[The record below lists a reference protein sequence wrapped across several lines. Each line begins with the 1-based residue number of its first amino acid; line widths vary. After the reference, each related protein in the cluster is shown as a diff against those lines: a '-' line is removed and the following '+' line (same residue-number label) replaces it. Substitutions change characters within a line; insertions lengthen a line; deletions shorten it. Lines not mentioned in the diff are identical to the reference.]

1 MAGVSRK
8 VDLHIHTTCSDG
20 VYSPQEIV
28 VRAKKAGLDIISIT
42 DHDNLA
48 GVTTAV
54 EYGRQMGV
62 EVIPGVE
69 ISTDIEDKEVHLL
82 GYFIDVKHEEFQEYL
97 SFFRQ
102 ERLNRA
108 VRIVKKLNNLGI
120 GLSIEHVLKI
130 AKSSAVGRPHIAQ
143 ALIEAGYVGNFYE
156 AFDKYIGNNC
166 PAFERKI
173 HVSPQSALKLIS
185 DAGGLSFIAHPGYIN
200 EKILMSLIK
209 AGIDGIE
216 VIHPSHNQNQV
227 KFYRGIVNE
236 YCLLASGG
244 SDFHGGKREDDN
256 NLGHYHVS
264 VSHVEAMRKML
275 VKNSA

>member
-1 MAGVSRK
+1 MSAK
-8 VDLHIHTTCSDG
+8 IDLHLHTTCSDG
-20 VYSPQEIV
+20 VCSPLEIV
-28 VRAKKAGLDIISIT
+28 FKAKKAGLDVISIT

-48 GVTTAV
+48 GIEAAT
-54 EYGRQMGV
+54 EFGRQMGV

-82 GYFIDVKHEEFQEYL
+82 GYFIDIYNDEFQKYL

-102 ERLNRA
+102 ERYNRA
-108 VRIVKKLNNLGI
+108 LRIVKKLNNLGVFI
-120 GLSIEHVLKI
+120 TIESVLQK
-130 AKSSAVGRPHIAQ
+130 AKSGAVGRPHIAQ
-143 ALIEAGYVGNFYE
+143 ALIEGGYVSNFYE
-156 AFDKYIGNNC
+156 AFDKFIGNQS

-173 HVSPQSALKLIS
+173 HLSPQSALKLIG
-185 DAGGLSFIAHPGYIN
+185 DAGGLSFVAHPGYIS
-200 EKILMSLIK
+200 EKILLSLIN

-227 KFYRGIVNE
+227 KYYRGIVNE

-244 SDFHGGKREDDN
+244 SDYHGGKREDEQ
-256 NLGHYHVS
+256 NLGKFYIS
-264 VSHVEAMRKML
+264 RSNLDAMRKML

>member
-1 MAGVSRK
+1 MTGVNKK
-8 VDLHIHTTCSDG
+8 VDLHIHTNCSDG
-20 VYSPQEIV
+20 VYSPQEVV
-28 VRAKKAGLDIISIT
+28 VRAKKAGLDVISIT

-48 GVTTAV
+48 GIEAAT
-54 EYGRQMGV
+54 EYGREMDV

-69 ISTDIEDKEVHLL
+69 ISTEIDDKEIHLL
-82 GYFIDVKHEEFQEYL
+82 GYFIDIRHEEFQKYL

-102 ERLNRA
+102 ERYNRA
-108 VRIVKKLNNLGI
+108 VRIVKKLNKLGI
-120 GLSIEHVLKI
+120 DLSIENVLKI
-130 AKSSAVGRPHIAQ
+130 SKDSAVGRPHIAH
-143 ALIEAGYVGNFYE
+143 ALIEAGYISNFYE

-185 DAGGLSFIAHPGYIN
+185 DAGGLSFIAHPGYIS

-209 AGIDGIE
+209 SGIDGIE
-216 VIHPSHNQNQV
+216 VIHPSHNSSQI

-244 SDFHGGKREDDN
+244 SDFHGGRREDEN
-256 NLGHYHVS
+256 NLGHYVIS
-264 VSHVEAMRKML
+264 NSAILAMQKML
-275 VKNSA
+275 VKNNA